1 MGLTFNED
9 ANFRFWHK
17 FEALLGK
24 STRPATV
31 GDVKALGEIMRL
43 YPEFRAKAIE
53 GMGDRF
59 LLADGEARQ
68 ALWKLCLDQI
78 DQGGI
83 GLPTRALQA
92 LFPEGKEPSARD
104 LYALQR
110 GLDGSDSGQPWVQV
124 RAWLSQVWTGQG
136 QLRRDMIDGL
146 MHTAMFGAVVRGNS
160 GLLDELLADIAKEE
174 PVYRAGLLESAMN
187 QWSIAAVFHL
197 ADRQAITRILDTLIQ
212 AGADVNSTL
221 GRRKEP
227 ITALAC
233 LSALSGVLREQ
244 EEANRLF
251 ALDALLV
258 RGANWKDVI
267 LDRVDEHVRL
277 FIGNHPAVRR
287 DRLTDE
293 IRSTARPTGPARGSR
308 L

>member
-1 MGLTFNED
+1 MGLTFTEY

-17 FEALLGK
+17 FEAPLGK
-24 STRPATV
+24 STWPATV

-59 LLADGEARQ
+59 LLADVEARQ

-92 LFPEGKEPSARD
+92 LFPEGKESSTRD
-104 LYALQR
+104 LYALHR
-110 GLDGSDSGQPWVQV
+110 GLDGSDSGRPGVQV
-124 RAWLSQVWTGQG
+124 RARLSQVWTGQG
-136 QLRRDMIDGL
+136 QLLRDMIDGL
-146 MHTAMFGAVVRGNS
+146 MHTAMFGVVVRGNS
-160 GLLDELLADIAKEE
+160 RLLDELLADITKEE

-187 QWSIAAVFHL
+187 QWSISAVFHL

-221 GRRKEP
+221 GRKEP
-227 ITALAC
+227 ITALEC

-244 EEANRLF
+244 EKANRLF
-251 ALDALLV
+251 AIDALLV
-258 RGANWKDVI
+258 RGANWKNVI
-267 LDRVDEHVRL
+267 LDQVDEQVRL
-277 FIGNHPAVRR
+277 FISNHPAVRR

-293 IRSTARPTGPARGSR
+293 IRSTARSAGPARGSR